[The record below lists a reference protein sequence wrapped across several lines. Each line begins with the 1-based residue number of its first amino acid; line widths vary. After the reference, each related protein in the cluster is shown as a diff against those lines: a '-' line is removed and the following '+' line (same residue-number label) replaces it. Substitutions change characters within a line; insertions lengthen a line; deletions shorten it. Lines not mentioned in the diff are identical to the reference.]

1 MPVLLVIIGSTRPG
15 RIGLSVGQW
24 FAETA
29 RQHGRFEVAIA
40 DLAELNLPL
49 MDEPH
54 HPRLQKY
61 TKVHTQQW
69 SQMVDQADAVALVLP
84 EYNYSMTAPVKNA
97 LDYLSREWKYKP
109 AGLVSYGGAS
119 GGLRAAQMVKQ
130 VVTALG
136 MMPLPESVSVAFAGQ
151 YVQDGVFAAP
161 EPAVK
166 AAAVMLDELVRWAEA
181 LKVLRESAAVPS

>member
-1 MPVLLVIIGSTRPG
+1 MPVLLVVIGSTRPG
-15 RIGLSVGQW
+15 RIGLPIGRW
-24 FAETA
+24 FAEVA
-29 RQHGRFEVAIA
+29 RQHSQFEVRVA
-40 DLAELNLPL
+40 DLAELALPL

-61 TKVHTQQW
+61 TKAHTQKW
-69 SQMVDQADAVALVLP
+69 SQMVDQADAVALVIP

-109 AGLVSYGGAS
+109 VGLVSYGGVS

-130 VVTALG
+130 AVTALG

-151 YVQDGVFAAP
+151 YVKDGVFAAP
-161 EPAVK
+161 ESASQ
-166 AAAVMLDELVRWAEA
+166 AATVMLDELVRWAKA
-181 LKVLRESAAVPS
+181 LQVLRQKAAIPS